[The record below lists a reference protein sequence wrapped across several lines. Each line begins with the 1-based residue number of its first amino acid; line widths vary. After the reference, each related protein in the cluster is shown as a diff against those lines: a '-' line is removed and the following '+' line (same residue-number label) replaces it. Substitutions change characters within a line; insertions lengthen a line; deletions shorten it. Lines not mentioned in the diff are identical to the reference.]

1 MDPSGVMSFAV
12 IAVFWFDCLYFDELR
27 LTGGSGDLNPSPGR
41 VRDHQTPTWKGLQ
54 TRTEFGFGVCLP
66 GCFRGLPSQGLPV
79 GQVEHPNLQDQDE
92 EDAQAEGKTA

>member
-1 MDPSGVMSFAV
+1 MSFAV

-27 LTGGSGDLNPSPGR
+27 STGGSGNLNPSPGR
-41 VRDHQTPTWKGLQ
+41 VRDQQTPTWKGLQ

-66 GCFRGLPSQGLPV
+66 GCFRGLRSQGLPV

-92 EDAQAEGKTA
+92 EDAQAEGKAA

>member
-1 MDPSGVMSFAV
+1 MSFAV
-12 IAVFWFDCLYFDELR
+12 IAVFWFGCLYFDELR

>member
-1 MDPSGVMSFAV
+1 MDLSGDMAFVV
-12 IAVFWFDCLYFDELR
+12 IAVFCLGRLYFDEFR
-27 LTGGSGDLNPSPGR
+27 PTGGSGDLNPSPGR

>member
-1 MDPSGVMSFAV
+1 MSFAV

-66 GCFRGLPSQGLPV
+66 GCFKGLPSQGLPV